1 MTGIDLFPARW
12 PAPSRVFAATTIR
25 IGGCSAG
32 PYASLNLAD
41 HVGDEAGRVRDNRQ
55 RLAESLA
62 KNLGFP
68 ARFQWLRQV
77 HGNRHATVT
86 EAGPAP
92 EADSLITRAP
102 GIALCVLTADCL
114 PVFVVSRRGDEIAII
129 HAGWRGLRAG
139 IIGNTLAAMRGKA
152 EDLLVWLGPAIQPDR
167 YEVGEDVRE
176 AFLRRGLARRE
187 SQATA
192 AAFTPGPKPGKYQA
206 DLPRIAKIQL
216 QALGVTAI
224 TGGTHCTHGD
234 PTRFYSHRRDG
245 PCGRMASLICIK
257 TTP

>member
-1 MTGIDLFPARW
+1 MTGIDFVSARW
-12 PAPSRVFAATTIR
+12 PAPSRVFAATTTR
-25 IGGCSAG
+25 VGGCSVG

-41 HVGDEAGRVRDNRQ
+41 HVGDEAGRVRNNRK
-55 RLAESLA
+55 RLAE
-62 KNLGFP
+62 NLGFP

-77 HGNRHATVT
+77 HGNKPAIIA

-102 GIALCVLTADCL
+102 GVALCVLTADCL
-114 PVFVVSRRGDEIAII
+114 PVFVASRRGDEIAII
-129 HAGWRGLRAG
+129 HAGWRGLSAG
-139 IIGNTLAAMRGKA
+139 IIENTLAAMNGKP
-152 EDLLVWLGPAIQPDR
+152 EDLLVWLGPAIQSGR

-176 AFLRRGLARRE
+176 ALLDRGASRRE
-187 SQATA
+187 SQAIA
-192 AAFTPGPKPGKYQA
+192 AAFISGPKPGKYQA

-216 QALGVTAI
+216 RALGVTAI

-245 PCGRMASLICIK
+245 SCGRMANLICIK
-257 TTP
+257 AAP